1 MFFRDRRG
9 PAHHLLG
16 GLKVRSSVLQW
27 VETLN
32 AESVKGHF
40 SDLIGP
46 RSVEFQDEMIAQ
58 YGPTLK
64 LYGGFGEELI
74 FTADPSIMHHV
85 LVKERAAFKRPAG
98 AQLLIRSVFGGGL
111 LAQSGKGHSTALR
124 KTSEGIKKDIASFK
138 GPSNEV
144 DVFPWATVAA
154 LELVGEAGLGYSFS
168 SFTGD
173 LVYRKDLVVL
183 MEAYAYR
190 QVFSKMGPFM
200 KVLPYVYRMGT
211 PSFRS
216 WILKHIPH
224 NNIQQLLHAVR
235 IQNEQAEEVIR
246 TRQGLISSGEDLSS
260 QAGRGRDI
268 MTLLSMP
275 STRNGWA
282 YEVSML
288 HDVILSNRVLT
299 SLSTFVFAGHETTST
314 AVARILDI
322 LAQKPRVQVELR
334 EEIRKYFEKNLSDTN
349 YDGLLE
355 LPYLDGVVRE
365 TLRLHGPVTLLNRIC
380 EEDIVLPLHY
390 PIETPAGK
398 LTSIPI
404 KKGTRVFA
412 TISASNRYE
421 RIWGERAKEY
431 LPERWIESK
440 IEEVTQ
446 PGVHLPGV
454 YSSIEHLLVFNW
466 CLQTPMLEVMIAEL
480 IKDFKFEPSQ
490 EEHDWEPSVRTV
502 DARLWLDL
510 GQRSQPKPRV
520 EMLAQYLNLDMPSC
534 RAAHKSTSIGILC

>member
-1 MFFRDRRG
+1 MTYIPDKISTSLSSCSIWLVSFVIIVLITHIVSRRRKLLVQLPG
-9 PAHHLLG
+9 PPPTG
-16 GLKVRSSVLQW
+16 W
-27 VETLN
+27 I
-32 AESVKGHF
+32 KGHF

-111 LAQSGKGHSTALR
+111 LAQSALR

-168 SFTGD
+168 SFTGERNEYNIAIKS
-173 LVYRKDLVVL
+173 V
-183 MEAYAYR
+183 M

-268 MTLLSMP
+268 MTLLMKANEATGSQHH
-275 STRNGWA
+275 
-282 YEVSML
+282 VSRQEMVG
-288 HDVILSNRVLT
+288 HMN
-299 SLSTFVFAGHETTST
+299 TFVFAGHETTST

-454 YSSIEHLLVFNW
+454 YSSIGFKFAIMEIK
-466 CLQTPMLEVMIAEL
+466 VMIAEL

-490 EEHDWEPSVRTV
+490 EEHDWESFGIQFPYFKKDIDNLTRV
-502 DARLWLDL
+502 
-510 GQRSQPKPRV
+510 PKLHLKV
-520 EMLAQYLNLDMPSC
+520 TQL
-534 RAAHKSTSIGILC
+534 